1 MFGMNKKDKGAN
13 PKKAPKAVVKK
24 ESEVLSEVIKK
35 ADEALLITATKG
47 NIEVRA
53 LKNLTFAHEAKGL
66 IAGALDTYLI
76 RPISNTLN
84 QSYQTTARN
93 FGPVLSNIN
102 IVLQKV
108 QKIAEK
114 LGIKDEEKP
123 KNKEGIKN
131 DA

>member
-1 MFGMNKKDKGAN
+1 MFGRGKKEENVN
-13 PKKAPKAVVKK
+13 PKKAPKAIVKK
-24 ESEVLSEVIKK
+24 ESEVLSEIIKK

-53 LKNLTFAHEAKGL
+53 LKNLTYAHEAKGL

-93 FGPVLSNIN
+93 FGPVLSNLN
-102 IVLQKV
+102 KVLQKV

-114 LGIKDEEKP
+114 LGVIDEEKP
-123 KNKEGIKN
+123 GKNK
-131 DA
+131 